1 MQKMNGATG
10 ERTTLVEEE
19 THLKGSLSSN
29 CPIVVRGKVEGD
41 LTAPL
46 LSVSATGAVHGMVKV
61 DEIVSEG
68 ELSGEFEA
76 DIVRLSGVVKDKTVV
91 RAKSLEV
98 KLAPPNTRMEIQFG
112 ECALEIGEAPD
123 KEAVLGAAL
132 AANRPAAR
140 SSTMEPPPAQEHRSR
155 KRTSTLPPGA
165 P

>member
-1 MQKMNGATG
+1 MHRRNEMQNTNGASY
-10 ERTTLVEEE
+10 EKTTLVEED
-19 THLKGSLSSN
+19 THFKGSLSSK

-46 LSVSATGAVHGMVKV
+46 LSVSPTGAVHGMVKV

-68 ELSGEFEA
+68 ELSGEIEA

-98 KLAPPNTRMEIQFG
+98 KLAPPNTRMEILFG
-112 ECALEIGEAPD
+112 ECALEVGEAPD

-132 AANRPAAR
+132 AANRPAVR
-140 SSTMEPPPAQEHRSR
+140 
-155 KRTSTLPPGA
+155 
-165 P
+165 

>member
-1 MQKMNGATG
+1 MQKMNGATD

-19 THLKGSLSSN
+19 THLKGSLSSK

-46 LSVSATGAVHGMVKV
+46 LSVSSTGAVHGVIKV
-61 DEIVSEG
+61 LEIVSEG
-68 ELSGEFEA
+68 ELSGEVEA

-98 KLAPPNTRMEIQFG
+98 KLAPADSRMQVIFG
-112 ECALEIGEAPD
+112 ECALEVGELPD
-123 KEAVLGAAL
+123 KEAVLL
-132 AANRPAAR
+132 AAR
-140 SSTMEPPPAQEHRSR
+140 SADRPAVRSSTLEPPPAQENRDR
-155 KRTSTLPPGA
+155 KRASTIPPAA